1 MGIIGSLLT
10 GVEWIGTA
18 VLLVLMYRIAYFYQ
32 VSSNQP
38 TRYRWFF
45 VPMALFMVGGLRY
58 AIVMETTTDLLAD
71 MLMVIGGLLLIALGM
86 NLLRQMTGGR
96 R

>member
-1 MGIIGSLLT
+1 MDIIASILT
-10 GVEWIGTA
+10 SVEWIGAA

-45 VPMALFMVGGLRY
+45 VPMVLLMVGGLRY
-58 AIVMETTTDLLAD
+58 AMVMETTTDLLAD
-71 MLMVIGGLLLIALGM
+71 MLMLIGGLLLIALGM